1 METAKGLRIVILLY
15 FIILFLS
22 PAIHHTVCNILEPGL
37 ESTIATGAI
46 AYALYS
52 LGIGFLLKYGFDCSL
67 FEIAYVYII
76 NIFPFAFF
84 YVLGLVALQGA
95 VKEASLIITFLN
107 F

>member
-1 METAKGLRIVILLY
+1 METVKGLNIVILLY

-22 PAIHHTVCNILEPGL
+22 PAIYYTVCNHLGYGFQ
-37 ESTIATGAI
+37 STVATGAI
-46 AYALYS
+46 AYASYS
-52 LGIGFLLKYGFDCSL
+52 LGIGFLLKYGFDCGL

-107 F
+107 C